1 MIIIKKIKM
10 TVSQRNKK
18 IFMRYVLQSKFFITF
33 NLQVFNNMFRLS
45 CTLHNLEF
53 IVVKFF
59 LYKIT

>member
-18 IFMRYVLQSKFFITF
+18 KFIRYVLF